1 MPTVMSV
8 GVFVAIRG
16 PDNSFLLVKH
26 AYGEQKWSLPGGKL
40 EQGELVPTGGKRE
53 TLEEAG
59 VVVQIERLVGIFS
72 LRKTFG
78 LAILLEGRI
87 LYGELRPDGK
97 ETSDCRFFKIKELKR
112 KEIYP
117 AQLSLLK
124 WSEATEE
131 SIVPVYGWL
140 TVPPSSIPY

>member
-40 EQGELVPTGGKRE
+40 EQGELVPDGGKRE

-59 VVVQIERLVGIFS
+59 IVVDIIRQVGIFS

-78 LAILLEGRI
+78 MAILLEGRI
-87 LYGELRPDGK
+87 VGGQLKPDGK
-97 ETSDCRFFKIKELKR
+97 ETSDCGFFKIEELR
-112 KEIYP
+112 PEEIYP
-117 AQLSLLK
+117 AQRSLLM
-124 WSEATEE
+124 WADATEGR
-131 SIVPVYGWL
+131 VMPVYGWL
-140 TVPPSSIPY
+140 SVPPTPKPY